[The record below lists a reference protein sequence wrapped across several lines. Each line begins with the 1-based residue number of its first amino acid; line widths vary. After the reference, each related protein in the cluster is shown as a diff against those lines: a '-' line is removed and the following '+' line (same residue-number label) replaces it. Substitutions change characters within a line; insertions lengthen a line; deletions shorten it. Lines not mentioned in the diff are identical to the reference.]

1 MMNFTRLRVML
12 LMVSG
17 FTVGMGSVGVFGGS
31 VALAYSVTVR
41 HVIYA
46 TDEEKS
52 PDYREYK
59 RDTQE
64 LQKGDEMKSLP
75 ELKNF
80 TATPFPIKGPQIQ
93 TLVYSGVKTRAY
105 VHLKFVTGDG
115 VIIFERDSKPELTV
129 GGRMSFDVPTGY
141 ELVNIMDMNRIALQ
155 PMESWNVRVKA
166 TSTENSGG
174 QVGGSGASGGSEPQ
188 TPGLEP
194 EPKPEPKPNPEPDKP
209 AKQPNTGGDKDVVAI
224 PKPPAPS
231 KPQTKPSTP
240 QAPTP
245 HPRPVQ
251 VPTITHPIG
260 QPALAA
266 VSRPGKKPVPT
277 LTTAPN
283 TSTLP
288 QLQVVNHPLSH
299 QGAAD
304 WWRPV
309 TATVKPDK
317 PAKRPTQQTHQ
328 SQTAHRR
335 PAANPATSARQ
346 PGHIAKPAQSAKTSQ
361 LPQTD
366 EQTLPLAW
374 YGASI
379 LLGLTGLTGYRR
391 IRR

>member
-17 FTVGMGSVGVFGGS
+17 FTVGMGGAGAFGGS
-31 VALAYSVTVR
+31 VALAKLVTVEHR
-41 HVIYA
+41 INA
-46 TDEEKS
+46 IDEGNSKAET
-52 PDYREYK
+52 RLYK
-59 RDTQE
+59 RETQRLE
-64 LQKGDEMKSLP
+64 AGDEVTYLP
-75 ELKNF
+75 ELQRLSPEVHSGAN
-80 TATPFPIKGPQIQ
+80 GIQ
-93 TLVYSGVKTRAY
+93 TVLYNGTMTLVN
-105 VHLKFVTGDG
+105 VHLAFVTEKGEQIYARESDPKL
-115 VIIFERDSKPELTV
+115 SL
-129 GGRMSFDVPTGY
+129 GGRLRLEVPKGY
-141 ELVNIMDMNRIALQ
+141 ELI
-155 PMESWNVRVKA
+155 NVKDVEKIVLSKEEDWKIKVKA
-166 TSTENSGG
+166 ISTDHSNGMAGG
-174 QVGGSGASGGSEPQ
+174 EPKPQ
-188 TPGLEP
+188 NPKPKPKPQP
-194 EPKPEPKPNPEPDKP
+194 EPKPGTNSEPDKP

-260 QPALAA
+260 QTALAT

-277 LTTAPN
+277 LTTAPS

-304 WWRPV
+304 WWHPV
-309 TATVKPDK
+309 TANVTPDK
-317 PAKRPTQQTHQ
+317 SIKRPVQQEHQ

-335 PAANPATSARQ
+335 PAGTQSTKAQQ
-346 PGHIAKPAQSAKTSQ
+346 PGRIAKPTQSTKTTQ

-374 YGASI
+374 YGASA

>member
-31 VALAYSVTVR
+31 VAWAKLVTVE
-41 HVIYA
+41 HKINAFNEGDTKPQTVL
-46 TDEEKS
+46 
-52 PDYREYK
+52 YK
-59 RDTQE
+59 KETQN
-64 LQKGDEMKSLP
+64 LQTEDD
-75 ELKNF
+75 
-80 TATPFPIKGPQIQ
+80 
-93 TLVYSGVKTRAY
+93 VKTLPALEHFTSQHY
-105 VHLKFVTGDG
+105 SEHKGQVTVVYNGSLALAHVHL
-115 VIIFERDSKPELTV
+115 IFEIENGRIISKRESKPELTL
-129 GGRMSFDVPTGY
+129 GGRLVFDVPAGY
-141 ELVNIMDMNRIALQ
+141 KLVDVGDAERRVLSLS
-155 PMESWNVRVKA
+155 EEWRVKVKA
-166 TSTENSGG
+166 ISTGEPGG
-174 QVGGSGASGGSEPQ
+174 QVGGSETNGGPNPQ
-188 TPGLEP
+188 VPDTKP
-194 EPKPEPKPNPEPDKP
+194 EPKPEPKPDKP
-209 AKQPNTGGDKDVVAI
+209 AKQPDAGDKDVVAI
-224 PKPPAPS
+224 PKPPVPS

-260 QPALAA
+260 QPALDA

-304 WWRPV
+304 WWHPV
-309 TATVKPDK
+309 TANVTPDK
-317 PAKRPTQQTHQ
+317 PAKRPAQQTHQ
-328 SQTAHRR
+328 PQTAHRR

-374 YGASI
+374 YGASV